1 MSNDWGNWVRP
12 HKKVPRIS
20 RDGRRGS
27 RFTRTTSAQSDSNG
41 EPIEVLLINM
51 PFGPL
56 RQPSLGLSLLKSSL
70 THVRSKVLYLSLF
83 FSDWIGPALYQWMS
97 DSPYGSALVGEWI
110 FSGALFE
117 STDSKVEEY
126 IERVLRRPLSHD
138 PQAKRII
145 RDILA
150 VREMTGD
157 FLDECLEMVIKTG
170 PDGRLQDGGP
180 RIVGFTSVFQQQV
193 ASLALAKRVKARSP
207 DVFVAFGGAN
217 CEGAMGREVVRQFP
231 FVDAVVSGEGDL
243 VFSNLV
249 DRVLSGR
256 SFSELTGVHSR
267 DELARGDTATTLRNA
282 PSVLR
287 MDSLPYPDY
296 QDYFHQWHAS
306 KASRTLQPRLLIE
319 TSRGCWWGEKHHCT
333 FCGLNGSTM
342 AFRSKSPDR
351 ALDELE
357 YLARRHP
364 GLKTMVVD
372 NILDPGYFKDFIPEL
387 AKRDLKTKLFYEVKS
402 NLTKEQVRLLRSAG
416 VTEILPGIESLSD
429 SVLRLMDK
437 GVTGLQ
443 NIQLLK
449 WCAELGLWPTWYFI
463 WGFPGEDPREYE
475 RMAEMIPLLTHLPPP
490 RVGTQIRL
498 DRFSPNFDRA
508 EELGFT
514 DVRPF
519 AAYNYIYPIDP
530 EAIANLAYFFAYEYR
545 EPRDVSSY
553 ADKLAK
559 RIADWQS
566 AYAESELFYSDN
578 GEELWL
584 WDLRP
589 ARSQKLAVLVNVQ
602 RSIYL
607 ECDRARS
614 VKWLSQES
622 RRITGE
628 ALSCGE
634 IEEIVSPMVEQ
645 GFMIEERAYVLS
657 LATARSDP
665 GTEAIDRGVDIVAEA
680 LPQFVQLERPGSK
693 REAPANTA
701 SRITR
706 RDSAGS
712 VDPL

>member
-1 MSNDWGNWVRP
+1 MSNDWGNWVRQ
-12 HKKVPRIS
+12 HKRVPRIA

-27 RFTRTTSAQSDSNG
+27 RFSRKAKAQGDSNG
-41 EPIEVLLINM
+41 GPVDVLLINM

-70 THVRSKVLYLSLF
+70 THVSSKVLYMSLS
-83 FSDWIGPALYQWMS
+83 FSDWIGPALYQWLS
-97 DSPYGSALVGEWI
+97 DSPYGSSLVGEWI

-117 STDSKVEEY
+117 ITDSQVEEY
-126 IERVLRRPLSHD
+126 IERILRKPLSHD
-138 PQAKRII
+138 PQAERII

-157 FLDECLEMVIKTG
+157 FLDECLEQVIKTG
-170 PDGRLQDGGP
+170 PDGCLQDRGP

-193 ASLALAKRVKARSP
+193 ASLALAKRVKSRSP

-256 SFSELTGVHSR
+256 STSDLTGVYSS
-267 DELARGDTATTLRNA
+267 DELAQGDTAATYRNA
-282 PSVLR
+282 PSVLQ

-296 QDYFHQWHAS
+296 QDYFQQWYAS

-319 TSRGCWWGEKHHCT
+319 TSRGCWWGAKHHCT

-342 AFRSKSPDR
+342 AFRSKSSDR

-364 GLKTMVVD
+364 GLKTLVVD

-416 VTEILPGIESLSD
+416 ITEILPGIESLSD

-449 WCAELGLWPTWYFI
+449 WCAELGMWPTWYFI
-463 WGFPGEDPREYE
+463 WGFPGEEPQEYE

-508 EELGFT
+508 EQLGFT

-530 EAIANLAYFFAYEYR
+530 EAIANLAYFFSYEYQQ
-545 EPRDVSSY
+545 PRDVASY
-553 ADKLAK
+553 AAKLAD
-559 RIADWQS
+559 RIGDWQA
-566 AYAESELFYSDN
+566 AYAESEFFYSDN

-589 ARSQKLAVLVNVQ
+589 ASRQKLAVLTSVE
-602 RSIYL
+602 RSMYL

-628 ALSCGE
+628 ALTSGE
-634 IEEIVSPMVEQ
+634 IEEIVSSLVEQ
-645 GFMIEERAYVLS
+645 GFMIKERDYLLS
-657 LATARSDP
+657 LATARSD
-665 GTEAIDRGVDIVAEA
+665 RGSKAPEKGMDVVAEL
-680 LPQFVQLERPGSK
+680 LPQFVQLERSEVTARGS
-693 REAPANTA
+693 R
-701 SRITR
+701 
-706 RDSAGS
+706 
-712 VDPL
+712 